1 MNKRLFLSVFLLLF
15 VCVSIN
21 SAQTLA
27 GYMPY
32 KEGESLTYEGKL
44 KKIGFSFSVAELNF
58 TVTKLPETN
67 DYLVRSEARSKG
79 TLPAIAKLFDLE
91 FYQLY
96 KSTIDLEKLQILE
109 TIKRDEQGD
118 RVRDSKADFSYEN
131 KKVTYVET
139 DPKDSARPPR
149 VVASTIYPDTQD
161 IISAV
166 YKLRSLPLVVGKTFT
181 IKISDSGLVYDIPI
195 RVTAREKKKS
205 ILGKKWCWRIEPEI
219 FGDGR
224 FIEQKGSLTLW
235 ITDDA
240 ERIPIRAEI
249 ETKIGDVTLKLE
261 KIKTRDL
268 DLQSDGKD
276 KDDDDDDN

>member
-1 MNKRLFLSVFLLLF
+1 MNKRLFLSFFLLLF

-27 GYMPY
+27 DNMPY

-67 DYLVRSEARSKG
+67 NYLVKSEARSKG
-79 TLPAIAKLFDLE
+79 TLPKIAKLFDFE
-91 FYQLY
+91 FFQLY
-96 KSTIDLEKLQILE
+96 KSTVDSEKMQILE
-109 TIKRDEQGD
+109 TAKRDEQGD
-118 RVRDSKADFSYEN
+118 RVRESKAAFSYEN
-131 KKVTYVET
+131 KKVSYTET
-139 DPKDSARPPR
+139 DPNDSARPPR

-161 IISAV
+161 IVSAI

-195 RVTAREKKKS
+195 RVTAREQKKS

-240 ERIPIRAEI
+240 ERIPIRAEA
-249 ETKIGDVTLKLE
+249 ETKIGDVTFKLE
-261 KIKTRDL
+261 RIKTKDL
-268 DLQSDGKD
+268 DLQRDGKD
-276 KDDDDDDN
+276 KDDDNDN